1 MTSSNMGSK
10 LNPVQLHLLELF
22 SMDMSETELLE
33 IKELLVKYYQSKVED
48 EVESF
53 WKKKNFTKDSWN
65 KATRDQHLRGKNSSD
80 K

>member
-10 LNPVQLHLLELF
+10 LNSVQLHLLELF
-22 SMDMSETELLE
+22 SKDMSENDLLE
-33 IKELLVKYYQSKVED
+33 IKELLVKYYKDKVEN

-53 WKKKNFTKDSWN
+53 WKKKNFTKETWN
-65 KATRDQHLRGKNSSD
+65 KATRDQHLRGKNSSN

>member
-1 MTSSNMGSK
+1 MGSK